1 MQYKHYN
8 LRFSLFFA
16 AMILF
21 NLAANFAHP
30 VTPTIIQELCLP
42 DYMFGLMLATM
53 MISQFLLSPFWG
65 KANALISSR
74 TTLLLCCV
82 GYGLAQ
88 LLFAFARTQGAIL
101 GARILAG
108 IFVGGNFVSFLTYI
122 INMSRPEDQ
131 AKFLTWSAT
140 SHAVFSAFGYL
151 VGGLVGEISIR
162 GTFLLQAA
170 TLITAGIL
178 FWFACLPDAKPSA
191 GMHPKQLL
199 REANPLQAFFDGR
212 QFMNGAFVLLFGLNV
227 LMNFGNTG
235 FDQVFNYYL
244 KDQLGLT
251 SSYNGLIKAAVGLIS
266 FVFNMTLCIWMIQK
280 TDTKKSM
287 LVMTG
292 FCTLASVG
300 ALLVPQIGTYIACGV
315 LVYAGYSVSL
325 PVLQHMVAEQAAP
338 ERKNLVM
345 GFYNATKSLGSIIG
359 SLMAG
364 FLYGFHVKLPFLV
377 VVAAYGMSVA
387 AALGYLLRCR
397 KEKISPR

>member
-1 MQYKHYN
+1 MRYK

-30 VTPTIIQELCLP
+30 VTPTIIQQLQLP
-42 DYMFGLMLATM
+42 DYMFGLMLAAM

-65 KANALISSR
+65 KINTSVSSR
-74 TTLLLCCV
+74 STLLICCV
-82 GYGLAQ
+82 GYGAAQ
-88 LLFAFARTQGAIL
+88 LLFAFSRTQGAIL
-101 GARILAG
+101 AARVLAG
-108 IFVGGNFVSFLTYI
+108 IFVGGIFVSFLTYV
-122 INMSRPEDQ
+122 INVSKPEDQ

-140 SHAVFSAFGYL
+140 IHAVFGAFGYL
-151 VGGLVGEISIR
+151 VGGLLGELSILS
-162 GTFLLQAA
+162 TFLLQAG
-170 TLITAGIL
+170 TLAGAGVLFRIACVPDNTASEKLPVKQIL
-178 FWFACLPDAKPSA
+178 RHS
-191 GMHPKQLL
+191 
-199 REANPLQAFFDGR
+199 NPLQAFLDGR
-212 QFMNGAFVLLFGLNV
+212 QFMTAAFALLFALNI

-244 KDQLGLT
+244 KDQLNLT

-266 FVFNMTLCIWMIQK
+266 FVFNMTLCLWMIRK
-280 TDTKKSM
+280 TDTKISM
-287 LVMTG
+287 VVMAV
-292 FCTLASVG
+292 FCTAASAG
-300 ALLVPQIGTYIACGV
+300 ALLVPQIGGYIACGV

-325 PVLQHMVAEQAAP
+325 PVLQHMVAEQADP
-338 ERKNLVM
+338 VQKNLVM

-377 VVAAYGMSVA
+377 VVAAYGLSIA

-397 KEKISPR
+397 KEKFSGR